1 MDVAETTGD
10 GGWRRLALLCLG
22 GAALGTAL
30 AFLIPAAAQADKGD
44 DGSGLLGV
52 VSQTVDAVE
61 HTLGGVVQ
69 AADPAVTSV
78 VETVAPSAPA
88 PPAHDVAPV
97 PPPPSPATTVGS
109 VAHGLA
115 STVDTAVGGVV
126 ETVGDAAASAPVAA
140 VVKPADEL
148 VAAAPV
154 LSHLSSALE
163 LPTALG
169 ALAASLDDTLA
180 AVVGSPG
187 ADAGLAIPLPE
198 ALHRAPPVDAAPWV
212 NAPVGSL
219 LNEPGPGDTAG
230 DVALAPAAAVS
241 VLVSS
246 APAPSL
252 IAGSAASGPR
262 HGAAGPTD
270 PLSAAWSLMTAPA
283 SSGAGVGGAG
293 FALVGALLGAVL
305 IPAPRRGGRALRVPR
320 RAPLPPTFATD
331 VTPD

>member
-10 GGWRRLALLCLG
+10 GRWRRLALLCLG

-30 AFLIPAAAQADKGD
+30 AFLIPAAAQADEGD

-61 HTLGGVVQ
+61 HTLGGVVG

-88 PPAHDVAPV
+88 PPAHDVAPA
-97 PPPPSPATTVGS
+97 PPPPSPATAVGS

-140 VVKPADEL
+140 VVEPADEL
-148 VAAAPV
+148 VASAPV
-154 LSHLSSALE
+154 LSHLSSALG
-163 LPTALG
+163 LPSALG

-180 AVVGSPG
+180 AVVGTPG

-198 ALHRAPPVDAAPWV
+198 ALHPAPTRDAPWV

-230 DVALAPAAAVS
+230 NVALAPAAAVTP
-241 VLVSS
+241 LASS
-246 APAPSL
+246 ASAPSL

-262 HGAAGPTD
+262 HGAAAPTD
-270 PLSAAWSLMTAPA
+270 PLFLAWSLMIAPA
-283 SSGAGVGGAG
+283 SSGAAVGGAG

-305 IPAPRRGGRALRVPR
+305 IPAPRRGGRALRAPR